1 MGAAR
6 AKLPSPGSN
15 WTSRN
20 TSARCFRM
28 CRASTLAPCTLRPER
43 SRNAR
48 LERDQDPLVDQAYVV
63 DDAPCFLER
72 FEVGVIQ
79 KNRRKA
85 DQK

>member
-1 MGAAR
+1 MLSDVSGVDACSIYVA
-6 AKLPSPGSN
+6 PGKIEK
-15 WTSRN
+15 
-20 TSARCFRM
+20 C
-28 CRASTLAPCTLRPER
+28 
-43 SRNAR
+43 AR
-48 LERDQDPLVDQAYVV
+48 LERDQDPIVDQAYIV